1 MNTKDA
7 LVKKIIRSSTISSS
21 DAKSEIESEL
31 RSHLDDIIEEA
42 RANGCN
48 DRQIEELLLS
58 RFGDPEEIARQ
69 FAGVY
74 RPANRIVR
82 AAEVMLLVIGSLTL
96 VLVFTGAAQA
106 VVAVSVGLP
115 ASSVLTPGH
124 AKAEFGALAGLAIG
138 YLAICFSAR
147 LFPSAIRLKSVLLIA
162 AGFCLVG
169 AALQALIP
177 PQGLVFGFG
186 LACAVLLRAVE
197 ALFSGKLMRIIGIAA
212 VLSIGADFM
221 PTCLR
226 SASDPATLLEII
238 PIGLSVAVACQLL
251 AAIARAFDRRQLR
264 RDFI

>member
-1 MNTKDA
+1 MSTKDT
-7 LVKKIIRSSTISSS
+7 LVKKIIRSLTIPGN
-21 DAKSEIESEL
+21 AARSEIESEL
-31 RSHLDDIIEEA
+31 ASHLDDMIEEA
-42 RANGCN
+42 RTNGCN
-48 DRQIEELLLS
+48 DREIEELVLA

-74 RPANRIVR
+74 KPGSGIVR
-82 AAEVMLLVIGSLTL
+82 AAEFLILAIGSLAL
-96 VLVFTGAAQA
+96 VLAFTGAAQA

-115 ASSVLTPGH
+115 ASSVLTRGH
-124 AKAEFGALAGLAIG
+124 ARAELGALAGLAFG
-138 YLAICFSAR
+138 YLALCFSA
-147 LFPSAIRLKSVLLIA
+147 LVLPSAVKLKSVLLIA
-162 AGFCLVG
+162 SAFFLTG

-197 ALFSGKLMRIIGIAA
+197 ALFSGKLMRVIGIAA

-238 PIGLSVAVACQLL
+238 PIGLSVAVSCQLL
-251 AAIARAFDRRQLR
+251 AAVARAFDRRQLR